1 MHAPIRIE
9 VPDEE
14 HAASLRRF
22 LQLHDVE
29 TATMNGHCEVSVGF
43 VEGNPERRI
52 VELLNTIDR
61 WLPTTKLQHVQ
72 VHLDGSSYT
81 LTTPAAHEM
90 KPV

>member
-22 LQLHDVE
+22 LQLRDV
-29 TATMNGHCEVSVGF
+29 ATSTVNGHCEVSVDF
-43 VEGNPERRI
+43 IERNPERRI
-52 VELLNTIDR
+52 VDLLSAIDR
-61 WLPTTKLQHVQ
+61 WLPTTGLQHVQ

-81 LTTPAAHEM
+81 LTTPAAHET
-90 KPV
+90 KVV